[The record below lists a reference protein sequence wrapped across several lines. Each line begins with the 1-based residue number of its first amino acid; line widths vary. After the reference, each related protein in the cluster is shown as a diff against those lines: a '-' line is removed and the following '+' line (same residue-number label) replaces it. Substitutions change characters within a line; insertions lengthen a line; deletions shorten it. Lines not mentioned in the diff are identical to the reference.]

1 MAVINKK
8 YINKTLYALS
18 ISYRDVIFIKP
29 WKKNWKKRVEN
40 KKKIGIRK
48 DS

>member
-29 WKKNWKKRVEN
+29 WKKNWKK
-40 KKKIGIRK
+40 KGWKIKKIGIRK
-48 DS
+48 DL